1 MMLAHDDLLAISQL
15 FDEKLLP
22 INQRLDSMDVRLGS
36 MDKRLDSMD
45 KRFDSVEN
53 RIGILEFKQNRTTK
67 KLDDLAFSM
76 QVFERNTRHDI
87 HILQDEMETV
97 IEVLKQQN
105 LIAQ

>member
-1 MMLAHDDLLAISQL
+1 MMLAHDDLQAISQL
-15 FDEKLLP
+15 FDEKLIP
-22 INQRLDSMDVRLGS
+22 INQRLDSMD
-36 MDKRLDSMD
+36 KRLNSMD
-45 KRFDSVEN
+45 KRFDSIDN
-53 RIGILEFKQNRTTK
+53 RIGILEFKQNRTAK

-97 IEVLKQQN
+97 IEVLKQRD

>member
-1 MMLAHDDLLAISQL
+1 MMLAHDDLQAISQL
-15 FDEKLLP
+15 FDEKLIP
-22 INQRLDSMDVRLGS
+22 INQRLDS

-45 KRFDSVEN
+45 KRFDSIDN
-53 RIGILEFKQNRTTK
+53 RIGILEFKQNRTAK
-67 KLDDLAFSM
+67 KLDDLAVSM

-97 IEVLKQQN
+97 IEVLKQRD